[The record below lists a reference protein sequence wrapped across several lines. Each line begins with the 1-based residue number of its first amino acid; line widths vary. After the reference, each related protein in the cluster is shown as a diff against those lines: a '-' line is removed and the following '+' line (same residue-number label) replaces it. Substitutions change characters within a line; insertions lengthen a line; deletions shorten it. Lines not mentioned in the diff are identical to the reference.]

1 MKSARI
7 HGFTLI
13 ELVVVIVILGVLA
26 VTAAP
31 RFLNYQRD
39 AHVARADAAFS
50 AFANAVQL
58 YQAKWLTQGEPSTPV
73 EYGTGS
79 IYPSTLGY
87 PMSVGSAPIDPTVG
101 PIRGSDCVAMWNALM
116 QVDLTIRPLTT
127 TILPSSTDIVAWYN
141 TSNQCTYYY
150 TSGYSD
156 GEEMP
161 LMLYSPLTGIIEKTT
176 GRNNPSSN

>member
-1 MKSARI
+1 MKKSRI
-7 HGFTLI
+7 RGFTLI

-39 AHVARADAAFS
+39 AHIARADAAFG
-50 AFANAVQL
+50 AFANSVQL
-58 YQAKWLTQGEPSTPV
+58 YQAKWLTQGEPETPV
-73 EYGTGS
+73 SYGSGT
-79 IYPSTLGY
+79 IYPSTPGY

-101 PIRGSDCVAMWNALM
+101 PVRGSDCVAMWNALM
-116 QVDLTIRPLTT
+116 QVDLTIRPLTG
-127 TILPSSTDIVAWYN
+127 TILPSDTDIVSWYT

-150 TSGYSD
+150 TTGYSN

-161 LMLYSPLTGIIEKTT
+161 LLLYSPLTGVIEKTT
-176 GRNNPSSN
+176 GRNNAPSN